1 MEGLE
6 LISGHQL
13 GDCPEND
20 SEVLTG
26 KSDKA
31 KGDTRVQQGSILVSI
46 WMYDPENLEKY
57 VKNDTQSSRD
67 RRRCLHYLE
76 SQGNAEPHPVMKPMG
91 CNLTWNCKQW

>member
-6 LISGHQL
+6 LVSGHQL
-13 GDCPEND
+13 GDCPEYD

-31 KGDTRVQQGSILVSI
+31 KRDTRVQQGSILVSI
-46 WMYDPENLEKY
+46 WTYDPENLEKY

-67 RRRCLHYLE
+67 RRRCLQYLE
-76 SQGNAEPHPVMKPMG
+76 SQGNSEPHPVMEPMG